1 MHLEVSAKKEGKTKT
16 RLVEYQKKMEKKL
29 KNRKG
34 NK

>member
-1 MHLEVSAKKEGKTKT
+1 MQLEVSVKKEVKTKA
-16 RLVEYQKKMEKKL
+16 RFAEYQEKMEKKL

>member
-1 MHLEVSAKKEGKTKT
+1 MHLEVSAKKEGKTKA
-16 RLVEYQKKMEKKL
+16 RLAEYQKKMEKKL

>member
-1 MHLEVSAKKEGKTKT
+1 MQLEISAKKEGKTKA
-16 RLVEYQKKMEKKL
+16 RLAEYQRKMEKKL

>member
-1 MHLEVSAKKEGKTKT
+1 MQLEVSAKKEEKTKA
-16 RLVEYQKKMEKKL
+16 RLAEYQKKMEKKL

>member
-1 MHLEVSAKKEGKTKT
+1 MQLEVSAKKEGKTKA
-16 RLVEYQKKMEKKL
+16 RLAEYQRKMEKKL